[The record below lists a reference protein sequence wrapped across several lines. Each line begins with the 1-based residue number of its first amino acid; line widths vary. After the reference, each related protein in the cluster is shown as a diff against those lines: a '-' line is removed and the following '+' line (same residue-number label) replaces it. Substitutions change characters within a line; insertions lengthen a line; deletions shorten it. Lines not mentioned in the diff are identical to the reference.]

1 MNRVL
6 VRLVEPKRDAESV
19 WLSRVP
25 AVGES
30 VIIARKGASYP
41 TRFVVD
47 KVIHFAASYENAVS
61 HIEAD
66 CIGTFGEA
74 HGSAYE

>member
-1 MNRVL
+1 MSRVL

-25 AVGES
+25 VIWES
-30 VIIARKGASYP
+30 VIIARSGAALP
-41 TRFVVD
+41 IRFITE
-47 KVIHFAASYENAVS
+47 KVAHYAASYENAVN
-61 HIEAD
+61 HLEAE
-66 CIGTFGEA
+66 CVGTFGEM